1 MGRPKSNKPTK
12 EKLNLSVSRQAKL
25 NLAFLAQQA
34 GVSVSEYVESLAE
47 KEARRVAKRTGA
59 QLPDANQMTIDEVTN
74 NAERT
79 D

>member
-12 EKLNLSVSRQAKL
+12 EKLNLSVSRQTKL

-34 GVSVSEYVESLAE
+34 GVSVSEFVESLAE
-47 KEARRVAKRTGA
+47 KEARKVAKRTGV
-59 QLPDANQMTIDEVTN
+59 QLPDVNQMTIEEVAA
-74 NAERT
+74 NAQ